1 MLHCHDHFNNRTLGS
16 RVQSLVSIP
25 HGSIFFSIFGTGC
38 DTSNVSFSLVDLSQN
53 IEHRHAAC
61 CHYCC
66 LMYHKC
72 FFCCHPSELLLIS
85 TIATA
90 ITSSPHVASNHLD
103 SAHHGILCPPC
114 VVLCFLLSNTSL
126 FFCVP
131 SVRQL
136 CSLAKLL
143 SSTICLITC
152 LHPTVT
158 LPARYVTGSDTPL
171 ASSGKKCETLINKSY
186 IL

>member
-1 MLHCHDHFNNRTLGS
+1 MWHLCWLGG
-16 RVQSLVSIP
+16 LK
-25 HGSIFFSIFGTGC
+25 
-38 DTSNVSFSLVDLSQN
+38 SFSFSFWFVPKYWTQTCSMLPF
-53 IEHRHAAC
+53 
-61 CHYCC
+61 CC

-90 ITSSPHVASNHLD
+90 ITSSPHVAPNHLD

-171 ASSGKKCETLINKSY
+171 ASSGKKCETLINKSC

>member
-1 MLHCHDHFNNRTLGS
+1 MWHLCC
-16 RVQSLVSIP
+16 VA
-25 HGSIFFSIFGTGC
+25 
-38 DTSNVSFSLVDLSQN
+38 SNVSFSLVDLSQN

-61 CHYCC
+61 CHFCC

-131 SVRQL
+131 SVSQL

-171 ASSGKKCETLINKSY
+171 ASSGKKCETLISKSC

>member
-1 MLHCHDHFNNRTLGS
+1 MASNL
-16 RVQSLVSIP
+16 SL
-25 HGSIFFSIFGTGC
+25 
-38 DTSNVSFSLVDLSQN
+38 SLVDLSQN

-61 CHYCC
+61 CHFCC

-72 FFCCHPSELLLIS
+72 CFCCHPSELLLIS

-90 ITSSPHVASNHLD
+90 ITSSPHVAPNHLD

-114 VVLCFLLSNTSL
+114 VVFPSL

-158 LPARYVTGSDTPL
+158 LAARYVTGSDTPL
-171 ASSGKKCETLINKSY
+171 LNSERQCKTLGKHRKGNVKH
-186 IL
+186 